1 MNGGRYERLIF
12 SHCITPLACGTVREA
27 MWYMKIKT
35 LTIWAGDF
43 TSEAESEGRQI
54 LLNFNEILDTT
65 PRVSLLEKQHLRLI
79 TAESLWVNTC
89 NPAWGFQSWNIGRSG
104 RRFAQEWWEAI
115 PLAGP
120 SKPLC
125 SCFCCLRATG
135 AYPACGACHRE
146 KGRTGRVTVLPHP
159 SLSSSPRFP
168 QCPGAGW
175 EGGREP
181 QLYLNRRVRL
191 WGWFFFTTVIIAWP
205 IGNISGFVLVYGRWR
220 GVIITSF
227 PFWACFLNRILFL
240 HRARFFFWWLQ
251 ELKCSSSLQ
260 V

>member
-12 SHCITPLACGTVREA
+12 SHCITLLACGTVREA

-146 KGRTGRVTVLPHP
+146 KGRTGRVTVLPTRLSLPALGSPDAWEQSGKGAVNP
-159 SLSSSPRFP
+159 S
-168 QCPGAGW
+168 CIW
-175 EGGREP
+175 TEE
-181 QLYLNRRVRL
+181 
-191 WGWFFFTTVIIAWP
+191 WGFGVGFF
-205 IGNISGFVLVYGRWR
+205 L
-220 GVIITSF
+220 
-227 PFWACFLNRILFL
+227 LL
-240 HRARFFFWWLQ
+240 
-251 ELKCSSSLQ
+251 
-260 V
+260 